1 MIIFIYG
8 EDTFRSRKKLKELKD
23 KFIREIDPAESSL
36 TTLDGKTAK
45 AKEIIDCFGARSL
58 LAKKRM
64 TVIENL
70 FFNKNRVAFEEIFN
84 YLKKV
89 HHIRNSGGTFPPEAG
104 QPLADNPE
112 AKQWGVISNGA
123 RTGKDDNIII
133 FWESAIKTKTA
144 SNKKNAFLLDSSGK
158 ENPLPKILQPLF
170 NFLARQP
177 YAQEFKLLSNIE
189 LAAWIKKEVE
199 TRGAMITNQAAQTL
213 ISLAGNDLWQINNEI
228 DKLINYEAGQEA
240 KLLTPSQVQKTKTI
254 SEEAIK
260 QLVKGKF
267 DENIFALTDALSNR
281 NRKLASELLGQQY
294 EAGLSDG
301 YLLSMITRQF
311 RILLQVR
318 QALDSRF
325 SSRKIITALK
335 LHPFVAQ
342 KSINQVRN
350 FNLASLK
357 SALNKLVEI
366 DYLVKTGQ
374 AEAQTLLNLFIQKI

>member
-144 SNKKNAFLLDSSGK
+144 GNKKNAFLLDSSGK
-158 ENPLPKILQPLF
+158 ENPLPKTLQPLF

>member
-89 HHIRNSGGTFPPEAG
+89 HPIRNSGGTFPPEAG

-123 RTGKDDNIII
+123 RMGKDDNIII

-144 SNKKNAFLLDSSGK
+144 GNKKNAFLLDSSGK
-158 ENPLPKILQPLF
+158 ENPLPKTLQPLF

>member
-8 EDTFRSRKKLKELKD
+8 EDTFRGRKKLKEIKD
-23 KFIREIDPAESSL
+23 KFIREIDPGQSSL
-36 TTLDGKTAK
+36 TVVDGKTAK

-64 TVIENL
+64 AIIENVFL
-70 FFNKNRVAFEEIFN
+70 NKNKDVPEEIFN
-84 YLKKV
+84 YLKKI
-89 HHIRNSGGTFPPEAG
+89 HH
-104 QPLADNPE
+104 
-112 AKQWGVISNGA
+112 
-123 RTGKDDNIII
+123 GKEDNIII
-133 FWESAIKTKTA
+133 FWDPAIKTKA
-144 SNKKNAFLLDSSGK
+144 AGAKKNTFLLDSDGR
-158 ENPLPKILQPLF
+158 ENPLPKTLQQLF
-170 NFLARQP
+170 NFLARPP
-177 YAQEFKLLSNIE
+177 YAQEFKILPNLE

-199 TRGAMITNQAAQTL
+199 ARGGLITERAAQIL

-228 DKLINYEAGQEA
+228 DKLINYEAGREA
-240 KLLTPSQVQKTKTI
+240 KLLASGQNKKAKII
-254 SEEAIK
+254 SEETIR
-260 QLVKGKF
+260 QLVRGGF

-281 NRKLASELLGQQY
+281 NRKLASQLLNEQY

-311 RILLQVR
+311 KILLQVR

-325 SSRKIITALK
+325 TSRKIITALK

-357 SALNKLVEI
+357 NALNKLIEI

-374 AEAQTLLNLFIQKI
+374 GEAQTLLNLFVQKI

>member
-1 MIIFIYG
+1 MIIFLYG
-8 EDTFRSRKKLKELKD
+8 EDSFRSRQKLRELRD
-23 KFIREIDPAESSL
+23 KFTREIDPNKNNL
-36 TTLDGKTAK
+36 TILDGKSVDI
-45 AKEIIDCFGARSL
+45 KEIHNSIGTRSL

-64 TVIENL
+64 IIVENIFL
-70 FFNKNRVAFEEIFN
+70 NKNKTIFRETYD
-84 YLKKV
+84 YLKKMKL
-89 HHIRNSGGTFPPEAG
+89 G
-104 QPLADNPE
+104 Q
-112 AKQWGVISNGA
+112 
-123 RTGKDDNIII
+123 DDNIII

-144 SNKKNAFLLDSSGK
+144 GNKKNAFLLDSSGK
-158 ENPLPKILQPLF
+158 ENPLPKTLQPLF
-170 NFLARQP
+170 NFLARQS